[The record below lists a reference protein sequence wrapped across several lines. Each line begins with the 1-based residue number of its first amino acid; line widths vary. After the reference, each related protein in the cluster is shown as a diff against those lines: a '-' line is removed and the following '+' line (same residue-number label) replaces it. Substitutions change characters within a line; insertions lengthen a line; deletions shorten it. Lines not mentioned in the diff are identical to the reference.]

1 MIRSR
6 QKECFISIHPLI
18 SNEGIFNGD
27 GESMSNVEI
36 SGNIGRR
43 EANDVFF
50 GVVGLVVGMEKFA
63 E

>member
-6 QKECFISIHPLI
+6 QKECFISIHPLV
-18 SNEGIFNGD
+18 SNKGIFNRY
-27 GESMSNVEI
+27 GESMSNVKI
-36 SGNIGRR
+36 SGDIGRR